1 MRQSEQLVLPGRY
14 TVVPRTLSFVF
25 HGRLVLLLRGA
36 ADKRL
41 WPNRLNGIG
50 GHIEAH
56 EDVFCA
62 ARREIVEESGLA
74 VEDLRLCGIVNA
86 PSATPGQGVLMFVF
100 AARAQSTAVC
110 SSPEGTLEWL
120 PWDNLPTHELVDD
133 LPILLQRVLGHAP
146 GRAPFYALYRYA
158 PDGSL
163 RIEFAEEA
171 PVAIQSRE

>member
-1 MRQSEQLVLPGRY
+1 M
-14 TVVPRTLSFVF
+14 
-25 HGRLVLLLRGA
+25 
-36 ADKRL
+36 
-41 WPNRLNGIG
+41 
-50 GHIEAH
+50 
-56 EDVFCA
+56 
-62 ARREIVEESGLA
+62 A

-133 LPILLQRVLGHAP
+133 LPTLLQRVLGHAP